1 MTDQNEIAALQQTI
15 DQLTARLAAAEGRIA
30 EFDRIAVGWAQEHQ
44 VDEDTMMVIAAA
56 VAAVLGHR
64 AKVKQIHFHEGS
76 GWTTAGRMEVQDHRK
91 TQARPARQNPLT
103 LH

>member
-1 MTDQNEIAALQQTI
+1 MTDENEITALR
-15 DQLTARLAAAEGRIA
+15 DRVAELTARLAAAEQRMV
-30 EFDRIAVGWAQEHQ
+30 EFDRMAVVWAEEHQ
-44 VDEDTMMVIAAA
+44 VDEDTLMVIAAA

-64 AKVKQIHFHEGS
+64 AKVRQVQFHEGA

-91 TQARPARQNPLT
+91 TQARPAHLTALT